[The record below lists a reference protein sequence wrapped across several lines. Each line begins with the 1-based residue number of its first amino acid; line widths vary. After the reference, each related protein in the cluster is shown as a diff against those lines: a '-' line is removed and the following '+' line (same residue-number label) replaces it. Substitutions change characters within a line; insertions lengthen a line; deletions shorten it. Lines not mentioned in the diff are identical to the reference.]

1 MILLFTVS
9 RLARS
14 LYGSD
19 EGGAAPNIHVI
30 DLFADAPVGNVKAS
44 AYLLAV
50 YAVWFPAGTV
60 LRCVVDPGV
69 GGPRPSVLEADGPW
83 YFGVGNGLFA
93 APCRRGAQVGHRM
106 ETAAPVGQ
114 VSRVRSLPPVAA
126 MLARGEQPAAGH
138 VGVRRVAGRSGRTTF
153 AKSSTSII
161 SAMP

>member
-1 MILLFTVS
+1 M
-9 RLARS
+9 
-14 LYGSD
+14 
-19 EGGAAPNIHVI
+19 APGIHVI

-69 GGPRPSVLEADGPW
+69 GGQRPSVLEADGPW